1 MAVPLSQA
9 RWILFAIC
17 ILIIAINL
25 DYTSVNL
32 ALVSMAAEV
41 DSDLNVIQWSL
52 SAYVLAWASSVVL
65 AGRLADIF
73 GKRRILLYGVG
84 LFALSSLLIGMGT
97 STEVII
103 SGRVLQGIGGAL
115 FVPSLY
121 ALTFSS
127 FPPEKHGFAI
137 GLVGGAAGI
146 GLAIGPSFSGFLL
159 EYLSWR
165 WIFLI
170 NIPLALITMAII
182 TMTVPKE
189 PKRLLTDKVDL
200 TGAALLGA
208 ALPLCI
214 CALNELGDKGVST
227 QPLMM
232 MLVGAILFIGFFTHL
247 LKTKAP
253 LIPLDLFKNT
263 PFFKRCMLP
272 FMSHQFTFSVVLV
285 MMGLYLQ
292 NVLNYPP
299 FESGL
304 IFLAM
309 TLGFGVLSIYGGSL
323 VDKVGLRVPSV
334 LGLLIL
340 SIGTVS
346 MTLLAADSSLS
357 FVALVL
363 MIIGIG
369 LGLCLSSYNTAMM
382 QAVPSSEVTLAAGVF
397 SMGALISHTLAVVIA
412 TGSITTIG
420 LYYAFSGAGMGS
432 LPHDQTLQVSVIMSS
447 AHWTQDLY
455 AIFPEGLK
463 DIVNESISNGFMF
476 ALHLA
481 GLTCALLTGGG
492 AWLANK
498 HLHVEGA
505 LEQEGANPPVMIA

>member
-1 MAVPLSQA
+1 
-9 RWILFAIC
+9 
-17 ILIIAINL
+17 
-25 DYTSVNL
+25 
-32 ALVSMAAEV
+32 
-41 DSDLNVIQWSL
+41 
-52 SAYVLAWASSVVL
+52 
-65 AGRLADIF
+65 
-73 GKRRILLYGVG
+73 
-84 LFALSSLLIGMGT
+84 MGT
-97 STEVII
+97 STELII
-103 SGRVLQGIGGAL
+103 GGRVLQGIGGAL

-159 EYLSWR
+159 KYLSWR
-165 WIFLI
+165 WIFLV
-170 NIPLALITMAII
+170 NIPLGLITMAIVSLA
-182 TMTVPKE
+182 TPKE
-189 PKRLLTDKVDL
+189 PKRLLSDKVDL

-214 CALNELGDKGVST
+214 CALNELRDKGLSA

-232 MLVGAILFIGFFTHL
+232 LLVGTLLFIGFFTHL
-247 LKTKAP
+247 LKTKSP
-253 LIPLDLFKNT
+253 LIPLDLFKNA
-263 PFFKRCMLP
+263 PFFKGCMLP

-292 NVLNYPP
+292 NALNYLP
-299 FESGL
+299 FETGL

-340 SIGTVS
+340 SIGAAS

-357 FVALVL
+357 FVVLVL
-363 MIIGIG
+363 VVIGIG
-369 LGLCLSSYNTAMM
+369 LGLCLSPYNTAMM
-382 QAVPSSEVTLAAGVF
+382 QAVPSSDVTLAAGVF
-397 SMGALISHTLAVVIA
+397 SMGALVSHTLAVVLV

-420 LYYAFSGAGMGS
+420 LYYVFADPGIWS
-432 LPHDQTLQVSVIMSS
+432 LPTDQALQVSVIMSS
-447 AHWTQDLY
+447 AHWTHDLY

-463 DIVNESISNGFMF
+463 DAVKESISNGFMF
-476 ALHLA
+476 VFHLA
-481 GLTCALLTGGG
+481 GIVCALLTGAG
-492 AWLANK
+492 AWLANR
-498 HLHVEGA
+498 HLHVEIA
-505 LEQEGANPPVMIA
+505 LKQETAAPPAIVA

>member
-1 MAVPLSQA
+1 MAVPLPQA

-17 ILIIAINL
+17 ILIVTINL

-41 DSDLNVIQWSL
+41 DSDLNIIQWAL
-52 SAYVLAWASSVVL
+52 SAYVLAWAASVVL

-97 STEVII
+97 STEEII
-103 SGRVLQGIGGAL
+103 GGRVLQGIGGAL

-146 GLAIGPSFSGFLL
+146 GLAIGPTFSGFLL

-165 WIFLI
+165 WIFLV

-182 TMTVPKE
+182 SLATPKE
-189 PKRLLTDKVDL
+189 PKRLLSDKVDL

-214 CALNELGDKGVST
+214 CALNELGDKGLT
-227 QPLMM
+227 PQPLMM
-232 MLVGAILFIGFFTHL
+232 MLVGSILFIGFFTHL
-247 LKTKAP
+247 LKAKSP
-253 LIPLDLFKNT
+253 LIPLDLFKNS
-263 PFFKRCMLP
+263 PYFKGCMLP

-292 NVLNYPP
+292 NVLKYQP

-340 SIGTVS
+340 SIGAAS

-357 FVALVL
+357 FVVLVL
-363 MIIGIG
+363 MILGIG

-382 QAVPSSEVTLAAGVF
+382 QAVPPSEVTLAAGVF
-397 SMGALISHTLAVVIA
+397 SMGALISHTLAVVLA

-420 LYYAFSGAGMGS
+420 LYYAFADPAMWN
-432 LPHDQTLQVSVIMSS
+432 LPTDQAHQVGVIMSS
-447 AHWTQDLY
+447 AHWTNDLY

-463 DIVNESISNGFMF
+463 GTVQESINHGFMF

-481 GLTCALLTGGG
+481 GLVCALVTGAG

-498 HLHVEGA
+498 HLHVEVA
-505 LEQEGANPPVMIA
+505 AAQEGAIPPAMVA